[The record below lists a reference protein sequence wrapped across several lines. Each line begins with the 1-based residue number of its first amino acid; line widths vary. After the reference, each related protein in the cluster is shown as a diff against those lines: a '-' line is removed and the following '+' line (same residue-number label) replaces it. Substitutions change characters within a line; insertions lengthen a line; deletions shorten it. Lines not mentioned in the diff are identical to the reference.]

1 MGNGPINIASATGSH
16 MSERNRVPVLVLN
29 QNYQPLN
36 ICDIRRAVKLLGKGK
51 AQSVE
56 ESGDYIYTVS
66 DIFERPDVIRLM
78 YMVKRPLQ
86 RRKMSRNEIFARD
99 NHSCQYCGTE
109 KRDMTIDHIQPRCDG
124 GKHTWTNIVTACK
137 ICNHRKAGRTPQ
149 QAGMRLRNK
158 PYEPRPNPYSFLKI
172 QSPKKTWLPYVP
184 WLVPESNPVNTL
196 KSTVVAGD

>member
-1 MGNGPINIASATGSH
+1 
-16 MSERNRVPVLVLN
+16 MSEINRAPVLVLN

-66 DIFERPDVIRLM
+66 DIFERPDVIRLV

-109 KRDMTIDHIQPRCDG
+109 TRDMTIDHIQPRCNG
-124 GKHTWTNIVTACK
+124 GKHTWTNVVTACK

-158 PYEPRPNPYSFLKI
+158 PCEPRPNPYSFLKI

-184 WLVPESNPVNTL
+184 WLVPESNPANIL
-196 KSTVVAGD
+196 KSAVAAGD